1 MSPRAA
7 AARRVAVA
15 AWLLL
20 VLSVV
25 AWPFFAEVIG
35 WPWAAVALLPL
46 LLPLPGL
53 LGRSGSALR
62 AAPLALAPA
71 LAVAITEIVANP
83 PARAMAGLSLAL
95 AFVAFA
101 SIIAAIRVSPRR

>member
-1 MSPRAA
+1 MNRRAA

-20 VLSVV
+20 LLSIA
-25 AWPFFAEVIG
+25 AWPVLAEGIG
-35 WPWAAVALLPL
+35 WPWAATALLPL

-53 LGRSGSALR
+53 LGRSGIALR

-83 PARAMAGLSLAL
+83 AARAPAGLSLAL
-95 AFVAFA
+95 AFAAFA
-101 SIIAAIRVSPRR
+101 SIIAAIRVSPQR